1 MDKKEMYERLRKLD
15 EKIDHN
21 DIDELDTKKDKINI

>member
-1 MDKKEMYERLRKLD
+1 MSFKDNIIKLRKLD
-15 EKIDHN
+15 EKIDQN

>member
-15 EKIDHN
+15 EKIDQN

>member
-1 MDKKEMYERLRKLD
+1 MYERLRKLD
-15 EKIDHN
+15 EKIDQN